1 MEKKI
6 NKKKIILLILT
17 ILVCL
22 SIFSI
27 NSKKYNQQNY
37 LPPAINGDSHQY
49 LAMSLQIFNNKT
61 ITHDHP
67 NVIGWPSNYREFV
80 YPLYISFFY
89 NFLDSDHDYSE
100 CVLEKQIK
108 ECVNFYK
115 VISIAQVLLLF
126 ATLITCLMFLHKRP
140 IYYILSSLIIL
151 YVFYHKEMIFY
162 FGPEHLSALLLF
174 YTSYYL
180 KKLVYSTKYQDLLIC
195 SFFFV
200 TLIFIKNIFHYLS
213 FLILIF
219 SGIIIFTNYIKFKL
233 SFSIINKSKIFTIN
247 LFVVSL
253 ISLILVMPYQ
263 LRNVIHF
270 DDSSLSK
277 RGKEML
283 TLRNEFLKADY
294 KTLTKGF
301 YYYFPNIFGF
311 KNDRMRKIQGESFF
325 YEQNQKS
332 HYRTY
337 TKENGY
343 MINYFNNK
351 YGTKYSGYGEL
362 ELYEKKKIMKTNV
375 EIYLKNIVK
384 QSYIS
389 CLIFFRGL
397 NENYNIAKK
406 NLFQKFVFDI
416 FYYFFT
422 FYFFYSFFKSLRN
435 KDMSNFIFYI
445 PTIYFIFMMSTLSN
459 TEPRMNNS
467 LILILILNFFIN
479 FVGKKKT
486 L

>member
-1 MEKKI
+1 MKKKI
-6 NKKKIILLILT
+6 DKKKIIFFLLT

-22 SIFSI
+22 SVFFL
-27 NSKKYNQQNY
+27 NSKKYNQQTY

-49 LAMSLQIFNNKT
+49 LAISLQIFKYKT

-67 NVIGWPSNYREFV
+67 KNLGTPSNYREFV

-89 NFLDSDHDYSE
+89 NFLNPDYDYSE

-108 ECVNFYK
+108 ECVNFYR

-126 ATLITCLMFLHKRP
+126 LTLITCLMFLHKKP
-140 IYYILSSLIIL
+140 IYYILSLLIIL

-195 SFFFV
+195 SFFLV

-233 SFSIINKSKIFTIN
+233 SISKSNKSKTFANN

-283 TLRNEFLKADY
+283 TLRNEFLKDDY
-294 KTLTKGF
+294 KTLTNGF
-301 YYYFPNIFGF
+301 YYYFHNIFVL
-311 KNDRMRKIQGESFF
+311 K
-325 YEQNQKS
+325 
-332 HYRTY
+332 
-337 TKENGY
+337 
-343 MINYFNNK
+343 MI
-351 YGTKYSGYGEL
+351 E
-362 ELYEKKKIMKTNV
+362 
-375 EIYLKNIVK
+375 
-384 QSYIS
+384 
-389 CLIFFRGL
+389 
-397 NENYNIAKK
+397 
-406 NLFQKFVFDI
+406 
-416 FYYFFT
+416 
-422 FYFFYSFFKSLRN
+422 
-435 KDMSNFIFYI
+435 
-445 PTIYFIFMMSTLSN
+445 
-459 TEPRMNNS
+459 
-467 LILILILNFFIN
+467 
-479 FVGKKKT
+479 
-486 L
+486 